1 MNNFINSFWILSL
14 FQLFRINS
22 FRTIYIR
29 NEFNPYLHNASLTYK
44 NKNMDKELKYI
55 GETPDIFYEP
65 DLETIEYNFV
75 LYKKL
80 QELKLSRRICVQNLI
95 VTADIRDISLC
106 AGGLYDDYNFPEF

>member
-55 GETPDIFYEP
+55 GETPDIHEP
-65 DLETIEYNFV
+65 DLETMEYNFV

-80 QELKLSRRICVQNLI
+80 QELKRSRRICVQNLI
-95 VTADIRDISLC
+95 VTTDIREISLC
-106 AGGLYDDYNFPEF
+106 ASGLYDDYNFPEF